1 VTFIEEF
8 DTIGSMKKHIL
19 TKLAVVF
26 GLCAVMG
33 MFSSCKDKIMG
44 YSVLLWNL
52 PEQELQDGE
61 VIPVYIRSNITQVYV
76 AENKKGEKIE
86 IPLWM
91 LTEPV
96 KKGKLEGQKK
106 IYAECAHKYAS
117 VKADGLPCRAEA
129 VNTAKQVYRLRK
141 GEVIKVLYKGK
152 GQAPM
157 TGGKPL
163 EGDWYRILTSDGTKG
178 WCFSYNLNIYE
189 TDITGGKLGGEADVV
204 EDTTDKYFEAMVN
217 RIWYP
222 DSYKTMISSGNIDPE
237 KLSTSNFFVLDPG
250 AEKVTLNMNGI
261 HETWTYEGYTKT
273 GDKQYQLKNI
283 PIILIYKKAGFIVAR
298 YTDDSGKPQEL
309 NLVLIDVNINEVV
322 QKENQ
327 RRTQAYAKVVS
338 LGNKFVSSNY
348 GTLDMDSDGSFKWTN
363 YKHLVPA
370 VISKSAKTTGTASV
384 KYALGKNLTSSYDGV
399 LTFMFD
405 GTEDEV
411 NFLYK
416 IENGRLRLEDA
427 VDATYNGNLVTAK
440 SGSPIIISFTIQ

>member
-1 VTFIEEF
+1 
-8 DTIGSMKKHIL
+8 MKKHIL
-19 TKLAVVF
+19 IKSALVLS
-26 GLCAVMG
+26 LCAVLAVLT
-33 MFSSCKDKIMG
+33 SCKDKIMG

-52 PEQELQDGE
+52 PEQEMQDGDT
-61 VIPVYIRSNITQVYV
+61 VPVYIRSNITQVYV
-76 AENKKGEKIE
+76 VENHKGEKIE

-96 KKGKLEGQKK
+96 KKNKLDSQKK
-106 IYAECAHKYAS
+106 IYADCAHKYAS
-117 VKADGLPCRAEA
+117 VKIDGLPCRAEA

-141 GEVIKVLYKGK
+141 GEVIKILYKGK

-163 EGDWYRILTSDGTKG
+163 EGDWYRILASDGTKG

-189 TDITGGKLGGEADVV
+189 TDITGGKVGGEVDII
-204 EDTTDKYFEAMVN
+204 EDTTDKYFDAMVN

-222 DSYKTMISSGNIDPE
+222 DSYKTMISTGNIDPE
-237 KLSTSNFFVLDPG
+237 KLSTSNFFVLDPE

-261 HETWTYEGYTKT
+261 HETWNYEGYTKT

-298 YTDDSGKPQEL
+298 YTNESGKPQEI

-322 QKENQ
+322 QKESQ
-327 RRTQAYAKVVS
+327 RRAQTYAKVVS

-348 GTLDMDSDGSFKWTN
+348 GTLDMDSDGNFKWTN
-363 YKHLVPA
+363 FKLLVPS
-370 VISKSAKTTGTASV
+370 VISKNAKTTGKAYV
-384 KYALGKNLTSSYDGV
+384 KYALGKNVSASYDGV

-405 GTEDEV
+405 GTDTEV

-416 IENGRLRLEDA
+416 IDNGRLRLEDA
-427 VDATYNGNLVTAK
+427 VNATYNGNLVTAK
-440 SGSPIIISFTIQ
+440 SGSPIIISFNIQ